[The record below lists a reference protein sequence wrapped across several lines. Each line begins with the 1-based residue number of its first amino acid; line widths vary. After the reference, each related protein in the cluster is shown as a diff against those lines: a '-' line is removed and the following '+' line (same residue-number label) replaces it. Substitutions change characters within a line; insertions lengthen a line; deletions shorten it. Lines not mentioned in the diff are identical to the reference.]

1 METVRYTTQME
12 VHMSLT
18 GKRKKE
24 LDQLRSA
31 AEQLWEE
38 QQDLLARANAVA
50 KEASRQVGHLN
61 REEVAPRMREGYHQY
76 VRPGMEATGRLAGS
90 AKERLV
96 GDVLP
101 AFGSAIGTAM
111 SVADYARDARARAYS
126 GERPFAPR
134 KPVVVEKSGHGAGSA
149 IAVVLGVIAAA
160 GLLYAVWQTFR
171 ADDELWVADEE
182 PAAPSGE

>member
-1 METVRYTTQME
+1 ME

-18 GKRKKE
+18 KKRKKE

-31 AEQLWEE
+31 AEELWEQ

-61 REEVAPRMREGYHQY
+61 REEVAPRVREGYHQY
-76 VRPGMEATGRLAGS
+76 VRPGMEATGRLAGT
-90 AKERLV
+90 AKERFV

-101 AFGSAIGTAM
+101 AVGSAIGTAM
-111 SVADYARDARARAYS
+111 SVADYARDARSRAYS
-126 GERPFAPR
+126 GIPISPSR
-134 KPVVVEKSGHGAGSA
+134 KVVVEKSGHGAGSA
-149 IAVVLGVIAAA
+149 VAVILGLIAAA

-182 PAAPSGE
+182 PASPASE

>member
-1 METVRYTTQME
+1 
-12 VHMSLT
+12 MSLT
-18 GKRKKE
+18 KKRKKE

-61 REEVAPRMREGYHQY
+61 REEVAPRVRDSYHQY
-76 VRPGMEATGRLAGS
+76 VRPGMDATSRLAGS

-96 GDVLP
+96 RDGIP
-101 AFGSAIGTAM
+101 AMGSAIGTAM
-111 SVADYARDARARAYS
+111 SMADYARDARARPYS
-126 GERPFAPR
+126 GERSPR
-134 KPVVVEKSGHGAGSA
+134 KVVVEEKSGHGAGSA
-149 IAVVLGVIAAA
+149 IAVILGVIAAV
-160 GLLYAVWQTFR
+160 GVLYAVWQTFR

-182 PAAPSGE
+182 PASPASE

>member
-1 METVRYTTQME
+1 
-12 VHMSLT
+12 MSLT
-18 GKRKKE
+18 RKRKKE

-31 AEQLWEE
+31 AEELWEQ

-50 KEASRQVGHLN
+50 KEASRQVGHLH
-61 REEVAPRMREGYHQY
+61 REEVAPRVREGYHQY

-90 AKERLV
+90 AKERFV

-101 AFGSAIGTAM
+101 AFGSAVGHAM
-111 SVADYARDARARAYS
+111 SVADYAREARARAYA
-126 GERPFAPR
+126 GERARAPR
-134 KPVVVEKSGHGAGSA
+134 KVVVEESGHGAGSA
-149 IAVVLGVIAAA
+149 IAVVLGVIAAV

-182 PAAPSGE
+182 PAAPTDE

>member
-1 METVRYTTQME
+1 
-12 VHMSLT
+12 MSLT
-18 GKRKKE
+18 RKRKKE

-31 AEQLWEE
+31 AEDLWEQ

-50 KEASRQVGHLN
+50 KEASKQVGHLH
-61 REEVAPRMREGYHQY
+61 REEVAPRMRESYHQY

-90 AKERLV
+90 AKERFV

-101 AFGSAIGTAM
+101 AVGSAIGTAM
-111 SVADYARDARARAYS
+111 SVADYARDARDRAYAGARS
-126 GERPFAPR
+126 APSR
-134 KPVVVEKSGHGAGSA
+134 KVVVEKSGHGAGSA
-149 IAVVLGVIAAA
+149 IAAILGVIAAA

-182 PAAPSGE
+182 PASPASAPEV

>member
-1 METVRYTTQME
+1 ME

-18 GKRKKE
+18 RKRKKE

-31 AEQLWEE
+31 AEDLWEQ

-61 REEVAPRMREGYHQY
+61 REEVAPRLREGYHQY
-76 VRPGMEATGRLAGS
+76 VRPGMEATNRLAGT
-90 AKERLV
+90 AKERFV

-101 AFGSAIGTAM
+101 AVGSAIGTAM
-111 SVADYARDARARAYS
+111 SVADYAREARSRAYS
-126 GERPFAPR
+126 GARDVASR
-134 KPVVVEKSGHGAGSA
+134 KVVVEKSGRGAGSA
-149 IAVVLGVIAAA
+149 IAAILGVIAAA

-182 PAAPSGE
+182 PASPATE

>member
-1 METVRYTTQME
+1 ME
-12 VHMSLT
+12 VRMSLT
-18 GKRKKE
+18 KKRKKE

-31 AEQLWEE
+31 AEELWEE

-61 REEVAPRMREGYHQY
+61 REEVAPRVHAGYHQY
-76 VRPGMEATGRLAGS
+76 VRPGMEASGRLAGV

-96 GDVLP
+96 GDVIP
-101 AFGSAIGTAM
+101 AMGSAIGTAM
-111 SVADYARDARARAYS
+111 SMADYARDARARAYS
-126 GERPFAPR
+126 GERAPS
-134 KPVVVEKSGHGAGSA
+134 KVVEEKSGRGAGSA
-149 IAVVLGVIAAA
+149 IAVILGLIAAA

-182 PAAPSGE
+182 PASPASE